1 MHPVYLD
8 YNATTPIDPEVAA
21 AMQPY
26 LVEHFG
32 NPSSAHLYGQR
43 THEAVETA
51 RQQVAS
57 LLQCDPEEVIFTS
70 GGTESNNHAIKGAA
84 FALRARGDHI
94 ITSTIEHP
102 AVTEVCHYLETKGF
116 EVTYVPVDADGLIDL
131 QALEQAIRPET
142 ILMTVMHANNE
153 VGTIQPIAEIAR
165 LAKPRGILLH
175 TDAAQ
180 SVGKIPTLVDA
191 LGVDLLT
198 IAGHKVYA
206 PKGVGVLYRRRGT
219 QLEKLMHG
227 ADHERHQRAGTENV
241 LCIVGLGKACEI
253 AARDLAANRAHMQHM
268 RDRLETGLRQQVEA
282 IKING
287 HPERRLPNTLS
298 VSFAHIEANQLL
310 DTMDGVA
317 ASSGAACHAG
327 DVNVSTV
334 LAAMQ
339 VPLAY
344 AMGTLRFSTGRM
356 TTAADID
363 RAVAIV
369 VAAVRHLVPTAA
381 TTTPSRRR

>member
-1 MHPVYLD
+1 MQPVYLD

-32 NPSSAHLYGQR
+32 NPSSGHVYGRR

-51 RQQVAS
+51 RRQVAA

-70 GGTESNNHAIKGAA
+70 GGSESNNYAIKGAA
-84 FALRARGDHI
+84 LAHRDRGNHI

-102 AVTEVCHYLETKGF
+102 AVIEVCKYLETKDF
-116 EVTYVPVDADGLIDL
+116 EVTYVPVDADGLIDV

-142 ILMTVMHANNE
+142 ILITVMHANNE

-165 LAKPRGILLH
+165 LAKSRGILLH

-180 SVGKIPTLVDA
+180 SVGKIPTSVDA

-206 PKGVGVLYRRRGT
+206 PKGIGALYMRRGT
-219 QLEKLMHG
+219 RLEKLMHG
-227 ADHERHQRAGTENV
+227 ADHERHHRAGTENV
-241 LCIVGLGKACEI
+241 LCIVGLGQACEI
-253 AARDLAANRAHMQHM
+253 AARDLMTNMAHMQHM
-268 RDRLETGLRQQVEA
+268 RGRLEDGIRQQVEA
-282 IKING
+282 LKING
-287 HPERRLPNTLS
+287 HAERRLPNTLS
-298 VSFAHIEANQLL
+298 VSFPHIEANQLL
-310 DTMDGVA
+310 DAMAGVA
-317 ASSGAACHAG
+317 ASSGAACHSG
-327 DVNVSTV
+327 DVEVSAV
-334 LAAMQ
+334 LAAMR

-363 RAVAIV
+363 RAVAEV
-369 VAAVRHLVPTAA
+369 VDAVQRLASTTAMPA
-381 TTTPSRRR
+381 P

>member
-1 MHPVYLD
+1 MQPVYLD

-32 NPSSAHLYGQR
+32 NPSSGHIYGRR
-43 THEAVETA
+43 THEAIASA

-70 GGTESNNHAIKGAA
+70 GGSEANNYAIKGVAWA
-84 FALRARGDHI
+84 QRNRGNHI

-102 AVTEVCHYLETKGF
+102 AVIEVCKYLETKGF
-116 EVTYVPVDADGLIDL
+116 EVTYVPVDTDGMIDM
-131 QALEQAIRPET
+131 QALTRAIRSET
-142 ILMTVMHANNE
+142 ILITVMHANNE

-165 LAKPRGILLH
+165 ISRSRHILLH

-180 SVGKIPTLVDA
+180 SVGKISTSVDA

-198 IAGHKVYA
+198 VAGHKVYA
-206 PKGVGVLYRRRGT
+206 PKGIGVLYIRRGT
-219 QLEKLMHG
+219 QIEKLIHG
-227 ADHERHQRAGTENV
+227 ADHEYNHRAGTENV
-241 LCIVGLGKACEI
+241 LCMVGLGKACEI
-253 AARDLAANRAHMQHM
+253 AARDLATNMAHMQRM
-268 RDRLETGLRQQVEA
+268 RDRLEEGIRQRIKA
-282 IKING
+282 LKING
-287 HPERRLPNTLS
+287 HADHRLPNTLS
-298 VSFAHIEANQLL
+298 ISFPHLEANQLL
-310 DTMDGVA
+310 DGMASVA
-317 ASSGAACHAG
+317 ASSGAACHSG
-327 DVNVSTV
+327 DVTVSAV

-339 VPLAY
+339 VPLEY

-363 RAVAIV
+363 HAVAV
-369 VAAVRHLVPTAA
+369 VADVVQHLAATAA
-381 TTTPSRRR
+381 AASS